1 MKIFDCFTFNDEN
14 EILEIRLNELNKY
27 VDYFVIV
34 ESGENHQ
41 GRIKGKKIDDNLINK
56 FKSKIRYFFIDS
68 FNKNFNSWERENFQ
82 RDYLLNGLY
91 DSHKEDII
99 IISDLDEIPN
109 LSKFDFSNLDDSV
122 YAFNQINIMYKFNLM
137 RDYNWIGSKLC
148 KYKKLKSPQWLRS
161 LKVNK
166 KYSFFRFDKYFS
178 KNYTFNFQ
186 IVKNGGWHFG
196 WIKNV
201 DEIIKK
207 VESFAHTEYN
217 NNKYKNHEFINDCI
231 KKNINFLNTEEKLKE
246 IDINLLPLYLIKKK
260 NRFNKYFK

>member
-1 MKIFDCFTFNDEN
+1 
-14 EILEIRLNELNKY
+14 L
-27 VDYFVIV
+27 V
-34 ESGENHQ
+34 
-41 GRIKGKKIDDNLINK
+41 
-56 FKSKIRYFFIDS
+56 
-68 FNKNFNSWERENFQ
+68 
-82 RDYLLNGLY
+82 NGFY

-99 IISDLDEIPN
+99 IISDLDEVPN
-109 LSKFDFSNLDDSV
+109 LSKFDFSNVDDSV

-201 DEIIKK
+201 DEIINK

-217 NNKYKNHEFINDCI
+217 NNKYKNYEFINDCI

-260 NRFNKYFK
+260 IDLINILSKNEIF